1 MALLPGSPCWACKGK
16 VWWISVHGAR
26 VCNRCHPP
34 ATPSL
39 VVVLVAIGTRAGKR
53 IASVLTRPASGTP
66 IRESDTPGIVQRL
79 APASRLLW
87 TNSGS
92 HPVAHHYGNP
102 DMDSRARLFV
112 QARDL
117 EWPELTFGAREAV
130 AAGAAN
136 WQLFCWRA
144 RPDQVSLAFAALAV
158 CPRASRYRQRVR
170 GKVAAEAPSMVRNT
184 IRAATSLVCR
194 RPQAM

>member
-1 MALLPGSPCWACKGK
+1 MALLPGRPCWACKGK

-79 APASRLLW
+79 APGSRLLW
-87 TNSGS
+87 TNPGS
-92 HPVAHHYGNP
+92 HPVAHHYLQPRYGLARATVRAGTR
-102 DMDSRARLFV
+102 SRV
-112 QARDL
+112 
-117 EWPELTFGAREAV
+117 
-130 AAGAAN
+130 AGAYFRRSGSCRGGRR
-136 WQLFCWRA
+136 QLAIVLLARA
-144 RPDQVSLAFAALAV
+144 
-158 CPRASRYRQRVR
+158 
-170 GKVAAEAPSMVRNT
+170 T
-184 IRAATSLVCR
+184 
-194 RPQAM
+194 